1 MDSSWLT
8 RTEAAELMRVT
19 TRTIDA
25 WAAAGKIQKYSV
37 GGMQSVRFKR
47 AELDALLTPQ
57 TE

>member
-1 MDSSWLT
+1 MSPWLT
-8 RTEAAELMRVT
+8 KSEAADHMRVT

-25 WAAAGKIQKYSV
+25 WVAAGKIQKYNV
-37 GGMQSVRFKR
+37 GGMQSVRFAR